1 MRSST
6 TIAALFFPQSNRGGG
21 VSKMEHICRGSEEG
35 QNTQINSIMPVSID
49 SLQCVTDPNSFVPVL
64 CPSLVDV
71 SQQRRVA
78 SKCVT

>member
-1 MRSST
+1 
-6 TIAALFFPQSNRGGG
+6 
-21 VSKMEHICRGSEEG
+21 MEHICRGSEEG
-35 QNTQINSIMPVSID
+35 QNTQINSIMPLSID